1 MRANTFFG
9 RIFLTLAALIS
20 VSLVAAALVGGFK
33 LREIVEDDMAA
44 RRRIACDLLAV
55 PAVDVLTGQG
65 DRDAFVE
72 RLRVLGGLDGFRL
85 TLIAADGSVMADSE
99 VRGELAN
106 HGERP
111 EVVAAKQNGRGEAKR
126 LSTSTGKTTAYTTLK
141 LESKG
146 AYVGTLRAANEFD
159 QVDIMVASMQAS
171 MLWFGVGSLIVGLLL
186 SALVARW
193 LSHPL
198 KSIEREAAAL
208 SAGNLEGAVRM
219 EGPLEVVQ
227 LGEALNAMTRELRGR
242 LEGQRRARVQI
253 ETILA
258 SMAEGVVAVDRS
270 ERVLLMNRAAAELLG
285 LDAQLESGA
294 LLWEKLRFPDL
305 ERSLRDALAGHGPWH
320 GDAISP
326 LGNGRTLGIS
336 VAPVAAGTPGDGA
349 DSQGAV
355 ALLADVTA
363 FRRLEQV
370 RIDFVANVSH
380 ELRTPL
386 AAVMGALETLGDAE
400 QDSTVRVRFLDIA
413 NRNAARLQAI
423 VVDLLDLSSIEA
435 QGDSMPLEAVRVES
449 PLRTAASALVGSAE
463 SKGVKLEM
471 PPPLAFPAIVNGNA
485 QRLEQVFTNLLEN
498 ALKYTPRGGR
508 VRAVVRPGIREVS
521 VDVEDTGVGIP
532 ESDLTRVFE
541 RFYRV
546 DRSRSRD
553 MGGTGLGLAIVK
565 HVVRAHGGQVAVKS
579 KEGVGST
586 FTVTLPLYGD
596 PDKNTRS

>member
-9 RIFLTLAALIS
+9 RIFFTLAALIGI
-20 VSLVAAALVGGFK
+20 SLLAAALIGGVK
-33 LREIVEDDMAA
+33 LRTLVENDMAA
-44 RRRIACDLLAV
+44 RRRIVCDLLANS
-55 PAVDVLTGQG
+55 ALEVLTGTG
-65 DRDAFVE
+65 DRALFAE

-85 TLIAADGSVMADSE
+85 TLIRADGTVIADSE
-99 VRGELAN
+99 VRGDLSN

-111 EVVAAKQNGRGEAKR
+111 EVIAAKVDGRGEAKR
-126 LSTSTGKTTAYTTLK
+126 LSSSTGKTTAYTTLK
-141 LESKG
+141 LDSN
-146 AYVGTLRAANEFD
+146 GTYLGTMRAATDLEH
-159 QVDIMVASMQAS
+159 VDELVASMRS
-171 MLWFGVGSLIVGLLL
+171 SILWFGVGALVFGLLV
-186 SALVARW
+186 SAGIAHW

-198 KSIEREAAAL
+198 RTVEREAAAL
-208 SAGNLEGAVRM
+208 SAGNLDVTVRT
-219 EGPLEVVQ
+219 EGPLEVVR
-227 LGEALNAMTRELRGR
+227 LGEALNGMSRELRAR

-270 ERVLLMNRAAAELLG
+270 ERVLLMNRAASELLG
-285 LDAQLESGA
+285 LSAPLETGA

-305 ERSLRDALAGHGPWH
+305 ERSLRAALAGQGPWH
-320 GDAISP
+320 GDASSP
-326 LGNGRTLGIS
+326 LSNGRTLGIS
-336 VAPVAAGTPGDGA
+336 VAPVAAGAPADGA

-400 QDSTVRVRFLDIA
+400 QDAAVRARFLDIA

-435 QGDSMPLEAVRVES
+435 QGDSMPLEAVRIES

-463 SKGVKLEM
+463 SKGVKLFM
-471 PPPLAFPAIVNGNA
+471 PPPLTYPAIVNGNA

-498 ALKYTPRGGR
+498 ALKYTPRGGS
-508 VRAVVRPGIREVS
+508 VKASIRPGNREVS

-532 ESDLTRVFE
+532 EHDLTRVFE

-565 HVVRAHGGQVAVKS
+565 HVVRAHGGQVSVKS
-579 KEGVGST
+579 KEGVGSI

-596 PDKNTRS
+596 AEKHNRS